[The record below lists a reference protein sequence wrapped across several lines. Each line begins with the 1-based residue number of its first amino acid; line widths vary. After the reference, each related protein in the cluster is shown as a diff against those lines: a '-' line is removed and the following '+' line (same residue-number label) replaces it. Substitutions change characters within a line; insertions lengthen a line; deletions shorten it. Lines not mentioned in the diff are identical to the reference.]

1 GSEQRWQEQG
11 MVMSC
16 DVGGVPLL
24 DWQGSLASAQPSGW
38 SIEFAVVLVVG
49 GFAYGSVDGGYWFK
63 SSLTAPVVQPA
74 PAPASLQ
81 EAADTR
87 PRERGDY
94 PGEEVPPLGGMAA
107 RTAGQFHYFW
117 YNVGAAALLHE
128 RLTLLPGYILTPDDD
143 VYAESDAAG
152 GDLRAVRD
160 SAGQGVAIVG
170 VAANELDKF
179 WRLPSAAVAWAAAR
193 SCVAQGHGP
202 LAPSP
207 FILELSAD
215 NVLGVSKGVPAVFD
229 PLGAAPAA
237 AAPGA
242 PALAGAAAPPAG
254 APGPPAASAA
264 TPVSGLGALAAALGA
279 AGSDPRVLAT
289 DLDARGVRDMLV
301 RGAVKRQTETPRAD
315 WPVKGLT
322 TTMRVLHF
330 VLPMADGAT
339 SWLNRWVAMKQASE
353 SDDADR
359 LYETLC
365 RVVETLRCHDQLII
379 CGPSSYEFL
388 SRQLLMVEGR
398 FFEERAR
405 RTHPGPKPM
414 GQAKDGAAA
423 AAADVSS
430 EVGHFLGTGETLG
443 NLCILPPVMD
453 AFAEQMKSEAT
464 VAKECRKVTIASETF
479 FRFLF
484 FQWMGV
490 AIFRLVVGLVCAP
503 PKAAA
508 VDYIAGLHRDFELPA
523 AYSERGR
530 DCEASLVEML
540 AQAPGYA
547 GDSGRVRPCSA
558 PLVAWP
564 ESTKAVS
571 TCGVVSEADS
581 IVLQDWRQSMLNPE
595 SVAAELR
602 DSLGVIR
609 PYVDP
614 ELRFKPKSYAEFLK
628 QLEAHGMISWRVSSE
643 QASFSTGLFFVQKS
657 NGKLR
662 LVFDTRLANCSFSC
676 PPATRLPT
684 PSARASLDCDDSFH
698 FAQGDIQCAF
708 YHLRLPAGMESL
720 FSLPPMNNR
729 FVGPK
734 SVNGV
739 RLGINDCVQPLV
751 TVVPMGWS
759 WALHLCQSALTRA
772 LSDVGFGRDDMILD
786 GGCPRPLVAEKDA
799 VCAGCVDNF
808 CVVSKCAETATSLA
822 HAVADLLTARG
833 LPVLEFSP
841 AVSKGV
847 FTGLEIDG
855 ASGIIRVRPDRL
867 VRTRQAVLG
876 LLKRGRASD
885 GALSVLVGHCTW
897 GMILRRDVLSIFNA
911 VYRFMGA
918 VGPHP
923 GPLWPSVVREL
934 SAAVA
939 LIPLWS
945 ASTRSAESPN
955 AGDIVMGGFLEV
967 PESICGAEGW
977 KTMHSSRHARRG
989 CDVLQYEAEEVV
1001 KAARARREHPGPL
1014 TLLRGGLS
1022 VLEANAVSESTG
1034 KNYHAS
1040 ALRFLNWCLWTA
1052 RDFKSSVELD
1062 AILVV
1067 FFVHLFLDGYDSATG
1082 RVAMASLKHHL
1093 PSMLMGSRPLPRAFR
1108 ALQGWTKLVPPQ
1120 MRLPLPRVA
1129 MFAIVGVLLSQG
1141 LLSQA
1146 VFVRIAFDAYLRPSE
1161 AYRLT
1166 AASLIAPRSGATEGH
1181 QHWALLV
1188 NDAASGRP
1196 GKTGVTDESAIVDDP
1211 LLWPLLEALRQG
1223 RRAEESL
1230 WAFTP
1235 HQLRR
1240 AFAEALVQ
1248 LGISDQQTSLSS
1260 LRHGGA
1266 SDDLLS
1272 GRRTRKEVKD
1282 RGRWR
1287 TDQSLNRY
1295 AKRAR
1300 MQQRLGQL
1308 DPALVDFGQK
1318 VESDLLGLMDVIAR
1332 AGIFS
1337 LPLPPLRRLWLR
1349 ARAHATVMPYLIM
1362 LCTCVPDRV
1371 RRVCEAR
1378 GLGTA
1383 AANVAR
1389 HRLDDLAGPQV
1400 LKSLTGWVRASA
1412 VLGVWASLPW
1422 DTWAPG
1428 ASRVRKFDSLLH
1440 VNRASEAACRAVRV
1454 ANALAESTFK
1464 LIAECIFRR

>member
-1 GSEQRWQEQG
+1 
-11 MVMSC
+11 M
-16 DVGGVPLL
+16 
-24 DWQGSLASAQPSGW
+24 ASRA
-38 SIEFAVVLVVG
+38 
-49 GFAYGSVDGGYWFK
+49 
-63 SSLTAPVVQPA
+63 
-74 PAPASLQ
+74 
-81 EAADTR
+81 
-87 PRERGDY
+87 
-94 PGEEVPPLGGMAA
+94 
-107 RTAGQFHYFW
+107 AGQFHYFR
-117 YNVGAAALLHE
+117 YNVGAPAFLHE
-128 RLTLLPGYILTPDDD
+128 RLTLLPGYILTPDDE
-143 VYAESDAAG
+143 VYAESDSAG
-152 GDLRAVRD
+152 GDSRAVHD
-160 SAGQGVAIVG
+160 SAGQGDAIVG
-170 VAANELDKF
+170 VAANELYKF
-179 WRLPSAAVAWAAAR
+179 WRQPSAAVAWAAAR

-215 NVLGVSKGVPAVFD
+215 NVLGVAKGVLAVFD

-242 PALAGAAAPPAG
+242 LALAGAAAPPAG

-264 TPVSGLGALAAALGA
+264 TPVGELGALAAALGAGGAALPAAAGPPGVGAAAAAPAAPGA

-289 DLDARGVRDMLV
+289 VLDARGVRDMPV

-315 WPVKGLT
+315 WPAKGLT

-330 VLPMADGAT
+330 MLRMAGGAT
-339 SWLNRWVAMKQASE
+339 AWLNRWMAIKQASE
-353 SDDADR
+353 TDDADR
-359 LYETLC
+359 LCETLR
-365 RVVETLRCHDQLII
+365 RVVETSRCRDQLII
-379 CGPSSYEFL
+379 CELSSYEVV
-388 SRQLLMVEGR
+388 SRQLL
-398 FFEERAR
+398 
-405 RTHPGPKPM
+405 TI
-414 GQAKDGAAA
+414 
-423 AAADVSS
+423 
-430 EVGHFLGTGETLG
+430 GHFLGTGDTMG
-443 NLCILPPVMD
+443 NSCIFPPVMD
-453 AFAEQMKSEAT
+453 WIAEQMKTMTFPKGAGQEGPHDAPP
-464 VAKECRKVTIASETF
+464 ARKPGQLSPEPVTIASVTF

-503 PKAAA
+503 PKAAS
-508 VDYIAGLHRDFELPA
+508 VDYVAGLHRDFELPA

-530 DCEASLVEML
+530 DCEASPVEML
-540 AQAPGYA
+540 AQAPCYA
-547 GDSGRVRPCSA
+547 GDSGRVRPHSM

-581 IVLQDWRQSMLNPE
+581 IVLQDWRQSVLNPE

-628 QLEAHGMISWRVSSE
+628 QLEAHGVITWRVSSE
-643 QASFSTGLFFVQKS
+643 PASFSTGLFLAQKS

-662 LVFDTRLANCSFSC
+662 LAFDT
-676 PPATRLPT
+676 
-684 PSARASLDCDDSFH
+684 
-698 FAQGDIQCAF
+698 
-708 YHLRLPAGMESL
+708 
-720 FSLPPMNNR
+720 
-729 FVGPK
+729 
-734 SVNGV
+734 
-739 RLGINDCVQPLV
+739 
-751 TVVPMGWS
+751 
-759 WALHLCQSALTRA
+759 
-772 LSDVGFGRDDMILD
+772 
-786 GGCPRPLVAEKDA
+786 
-799 VCAGCVDNF
+799 
-808 CVVSKCAETATSLA
+808 
-822 HAVADLLTARG
+822 
-833 LPVLEFSP
+833 
-841 AVSKGV
+841 
-847 FTGLEIDG
+847 
-855 ASGIIRVRPDRL
+855 
-867 VRTRQAVLG
+867 
-876 LLKRGRASD
+876 
-885 GALSVLVGHCTW
+885 
-897 GMILRRDVLSIFNA
+897 RRDVLSIFNA

-955 AGDIVMGGFLEV
+955 AGDIVMGMPYLPDHMPLASTV
-967 PESICGAEGW
+967 
-977 KTMHSSRHARRG
+977 KTM
-989 CDVLQYEAEEVV
+989 LPTEVI
-1001 KAARARREHPGPL
+1001 KASRARREHPGPL

-1022 VLEANAVSESTG
+1022 VLEASAVSESTG

-1040 ALRFLNWCLWTA
+1040 ALRFLNWCLWAA
-1052 RDFKSSVELD
+1052 RDFKNSVELD
-1062 AILVV
+1062 TILVV

-1129 MFAIVGVLLSQG
+1129 MFAIVDVLLSQG

-1146 VFVRIAFDAYLRPSE
+1146 VFVRIAFDAHLRPGE

-1166 AASLIAPRSGATEGH
+1166 AASLIAPRSGATEGN

-1188 NDAASGRP
+1188 NDAASGGP
-1196 GKTGVTDESAIVDDP
+1196 GKTGVTDESVIVDDP

-1230 WAFTP
+1230 WAFAP

-1248 LGISDQQTSLSS
+1248 VGISDQQTSLYS

-1272 GRRTRKEVKD
+1272 GRRARKEVKD

-1287 TDQSLNRY
+1287 ADQSLNRY

-1308 DPALVDFGQK
+1308 DPALADFGQK
-1318 VESDLLGLMDVIAR
+1318 VESDLLGLMDVMAR
-1332 AGIFS
+1332 TGIFS
-1337 LPLPPLRRLWLR
+1337 LPLPPLRP
-1349 ARAHATVMPYLIM
+1349 V
-1362 LCTCVPDRV
+1362 
-1371 RRVCEAR
+1371 
-1378 GLGTA
+1378 
-1383 AANVAR
+1383 
-1389 HRLDDLAGPQV
+1389 
-1400 LKSLTGWVRASA
+1400 SASA
-1412 VLGVWASLPW
+1412 PVQ
-1422 DTWAPG
+1422 APP
-1428 ASRVRKFDSLLH
+1428 AMTDKWLFV
-1440 VNRASEAACRAVRV
+1440 
-1454 ANALAESTFK
+1454 
-1464 LIAECIFRR
+1464 

>member
-1 GSEQRWQEQG
+1 
-11 MVMSC
+11 
-16 DVGGVPLL
+16 
-24 DWQGSLASAQPSGW
+24 
-38 SIEFAVVLVVG
+38 
-49 GFAYGSVDGGYWFK
+49 
-63 SSLTAPVVQPA
+63 
-74 PAPASLQ
+74 
-81 EAADTR
+81 
-87 PRERGDY
+87 
-94 PGEEVPPLGGMAA
+94 
-107 RTAGQFHYFW
+107 
-117 YNVGAAALLHE
+117 
-128 RLTLLPGYILTPDDD
+128 
-143 VYAESDAAG
+143 
-152 GDLRAVRD
+152 
-160 SAGQGVAIVG
+160 GVAIVG
-170 VAANELDKF
+170 VAANKLDKF

-215 NVLGVSKGVPAVFD
+215 NVLGVSKGVLAVFD

-242 PALAGAAAPPAG
+242 PAVAGAAAPPAG

-322 TTMRVLHF
+322 TTMWVLHF
-330 VLPMADGAT
+330 MPPMADGAT

-353 SDDADR
+353 TDDTDR
-359 LYETLC
+359 LCETLC

-379 CGPSSYEFL
+379 CGLSSYEFL

-405 RTHPGPKPM
+405 RTHPGPKPK

-430 EVGHFLGTGETLG
+430 EIGHFLGTGETLG
-443 NLCILPPVMD
+443 NLCILPPLMD
-453 AFAEQMKSEAT
+453 WFAEQMQSEAT
-464 VAKECRKVTIASETF
+464 VAKERRKVTIASETF

-523 AYSERGR
+523 ACSERGR

-547 GDSGRVRPCSA
+547 GDSGRVRPYSM
-558 PLVAWP
+558 PPVAWP

-643 QASFSTGLFFVQKS
+643 QASFSTGLFVQKS

-684 PSARASLDCDDSFH
+684 PSAWASLDCDDSFH

-720 FSLPPMNNR
+720 FSLPPINNR
-729 FVGPK
+729 SVGLK

-799 VCAGCVDNF
+799 VCAGYVGNF
-808 CVVSKCAETATSLA
+808 CVVSKCAEAATSLA
-822 HAVADLLTARG
+822 RAVADLLTARG

-841 AVSKGV
+841 AASKGV

-867 VRTRQAVLG
+867 ARTRQAVLG
-876 LLKRGRASD
+876 LLKRGRASA

-945 ASTRSAESPN
+945 ASTRSRWYSRVYASDASPYGKGVCVKEVSPALSSEVGRVAERWRYRH
-955 AGDIVMGGFLEV
+955 GDAVLARSHALDVDGRDDAADGCRADTAYAASTASSSGPSGFLEV
-967 PESICGAEGW
+967 PESIYGAEGW
-977 KTMHSSRHARRG
+977 KTIHSSRHARRG
-989 CDVLQYEAEEVV
+989 CDILQYEAEALGFSVHHASRALGAHHHRVVCIVDNLALALSLGKGRSGSRHLLRALRRIAGAALACGLRLLVRWVPSERNVADRPSREGFFVGPSFEEVI

-1014 TLLRGGLS
+1014 ALLRGGLS
-1022 VLEANAVSESTG
+1022 VLEASAVSESTG

-1052 RDFKSSVELD
+1052 RDFKNSVELD
-1062 AILVV
+1062 TILVV

-1082 RVAMASLKHHL
+1082 RVTMASLKHHL
-1093 PSMLMGSRPLPRAFR
+1093 PSMPMGSRPLPRAFR

-1129 MFAIVGVLLSQG
+1129 MFAIVGALLSQG

-1146 VFVRIAFDAYLRPSE
+1146 VFVRIAFGTCLRPSE

-1230 WAFTP
+1230 WAFAP

-1240 AFAEALVQ
+1240 AFAGALGQ
-1248 LGISDQQTSLSS
+1248 LGISDQQTSLYS

-1272 GRRTRKEVKD
+1272 GRRARKDVEG

-1318 VESDLLGLMDVIAR
+1318 VESDLLGLMGVIAR

-1337 LPLPPLRRLWLR
+1337 RPLPPL
-1349 ARAHATVMPYLIM
+1349 
-1362 LCTCVPDRV
+1362 
-1371 RRVCEAR
+1371 
-1378 GLGTA
+1378 
-1383 AANVAR
+1383 
-1389 HRLDDLAGPQV
+1389 
-1400 LKSLTGWVRASA
+1400 
-1412 VLGVWASLPW
+1412 
-1422 DTWAPG
+1422 
-1428 ASRVRKFDSLLH
+1428 
-1440 VNRASEAACRAVRV
+1440 
-1454 ANALAESTFK
+1454 
-1464 LIAECIFRR
+1464 